1 MAKLRKPFFLSLA
14 MTGVCVRRDMMLL
27 VEQTESVI
35 AHTLS
40 DISNDSNVTVGQV
53 IEYAEEGSEMMVNL
67 YSYKGLSGYDES
79 DVKEDYGLLIE
90 QLSRRS
96 TFLTLFGLF
105 EYHLEACCRLMIA
118 MSDYSTPFDEMK
130 NGTVDKAHRLLKHI
144 LAEEK
149 KSKASNLEH
158 LLIIRNLLAHNN
170 GMILNDSRKSLVR
183 ALRRIENDKA
193 GISNDTLSI
202 RLNAPFLPYVVSE
215 FRRYYEQME
224 SAIQSFYLNKSPP
237 EKLN

>member
-1 MAKLRKPFFLSLA
+1 MAKLRKPFFLALA
-14 MTGVCVRRDMMLL
+14 MTGVSVRRDMMLL

-53 IEYAEEGSEMMVNL
+53 FEYAEDGSEMMVNL

-118 MSDYSTPFDEMK
+118 MSDYSTPFEKME
-130 NGTVDKAHRLLKHI
+130 NGTVQKTHRLLKHI

-149 KSKASNLEH
+149 ENKASNIEH

-170 GMILNDSRKSLVR
+170 GMILNDRRKCLVR
-183 ALRRIENDKA
+183 ALRRIENDK
-193 GISNDTLSI
+193 GGVSSNTMSI
-202 RLNAPFLPYVVSE
+202 QLNASFLPYIVSE
-215 FRRYYEQME
+215 FRRYHEQME
-224 SAIQSFYLNKSPP
+224 SAIHSFYLKKSPFQD
-237 EKLN
+237 